1 MGQYRLWDRWRL
13 WGSPSL
19 SWGPNSKGG
28 HVSKTGNEKLK
39 ILYLWKIFQ
48 EETDPEHG
56 LTMAELIKK
65 LKAYGIEAERKSIYR
80 DIQAL
85 RDFDIAIETYGTH
98 PPRYAL
104 AHPDFT
110 LGELMLMVDAIESCR
125 AITERQARNLVAS
138 IKTLANS
145 YEQEKLDRRIH
156 VVGRIKSQNRS
167 VFGNIDQIHEALRER
182 RQISFPYFHLDAT
195 GTPRAVHNGKRY
207 VVTPLDIV
215 YDEGFYYLSAW
226 EEARQDIAEF
236 RCDRM
241 GPVRIEDAPA
251 DENETIASWHYAES
265 AYEAFGRFKGR
276 KADALLAVRDG
287 KTEIVRDR
295 FGTSATFEPAGDGWV
310 LAHAKVFESDQFFG
324 WIAGMGGMVK
334 IAGPSW
340 LREDWRAF
348 LERLLAETEEE
359 GGSAPASSLQ

>member
-1 MGQYRLWDRWRL
+1 MA
-13 WGSPSL
+13 
-19 SWGPNSKGG
+19 
-28 HVSKTGNEKLK
+28 KTGNEKLK

-56 LTMAELIKK
+56 LTMAELIEK

-241 GPVRIEDAPA
+241 GPVRIEYAPA

-295 FGTSATFEPAGDGWV
+295 FGISATFEPAGDPALGQV
-310 LAHAKVFESDQFFG
+310 VF
-324 WIAGMGGMVK
+324 
-334 IAGPSW
+334 
-340 LREDWRAF
+340 
-348 LERLLAETEEE
+348 
-359 GGSAPASSLQ
+359 

>member
-1 MGQYRLWDRWRL
+1 M
-13 WGSPSL
+13 
-19 SWGPNSKGG
+19 
-28 HVSKTGNEKLK
+28 
-39 ILYLWKIFQ
+39 
-48 EETDPEHG
+48 
-56 LTMAELIKK
+56 
-65 LKAYGIEAERKSIYR
+65 
-80 DIQAL
+80 
-85 RDFDIAIETYGTH
+85 
-98 PPRYAL
+98 
-104 AHPDFT
+104 
-110 LGELMLMVDAIESCR
+110 
-125 AITERQARNLVAS
+125 
-138 IKTLANS
+138 
-145 YEQEKLDRRIH
+145 
-156 VVGRIKSQNRS
+156 
-167 VFGNIDQIHEALRER
+167 
-182 RQISFPYFHLDAT
+182 
-195 GTPRAVHNGKRY
+195 
-207 VVTPLDIV
+207 TPLDIV

-241 GPVRIEDAPA
+241 GPVRIEYAPA